1 MALEFHGAAN
11 VMKRLSDEVLDPVFA
26 YDRVAPFFSEI
37 AQRRE
42 KYLESINQLTV
53 DRIPSGSKSLLDVGA
68 GDGKRA
74 MQIAQKA
81 GLHDIVLL
89 EPSAGMMKES
99 ETAARIWR
107 IRVEDVELEN
117 LNSAE
122 RDCGFDVITCLWNV
136 LGHIRPAKTRVQ
148 VLARLARLLSPE
160 GVLFLDVNHRY
171 NARSYGLLRTAGRF
185 LYDRLWPAETNG
197 DVTVNW
203 KFGEVDCCTYG
214 HVFSDREMRQLKSD
228 ANLIISERVVVDYD
242 TGEIKRREWE
252 GNLFYVLRRRSSAS
266 DSFNRSQTSST
277 SAGVI

>member
-1 MALEFHGAAN
+1 
-11 VMKRLSDEVLDPVFA
+11 MKRLSDEVLDPVSA
-26 YDRVAPFFSEI
+26 YNRVAPFFSEI
-37 AQRRE
+37 AQRRK
-42 KYLESINQLTV
+42 KYLESIDQLTIA
-53 DRIPSGSKSLLDVGA
+53 RIPSGSRSLLDVGA

-74 MQIAQKA
+74 MQISRKA
-81 GLHDIVLL
+81 GLHDVVLL

-99 ETAARIWR
+99 ENAVRIWR
-107 IRVEDVELEN
+107 IRVEDLKLEN

-122 RDCGFDVITCLWNV
+122 RGCGFDAITCLWNV
-136 LGHIRPAKTRVQ
+136 FGHIRPAKTRVQ

-171 NARSYGLLRTAGRF
+171 NARSYGLLKTAGRF
-185 LYDRLWPAETNG
+185 LHDRLWPRETNG
-197 DVTVNW
+197 DVNVNW
-203 KFGEVDCCTYG
+203 KFGEVDCRTYG
-214 HVFSDREMRQLKSD
+214 HVFSDREMRQLASE
-228 ANLIISERVVVDYD
+228 ANLVVSERVVVDYD